1 MFADRVRV
9 ARKVSPSE
17 DHASVDGDNA
27 DALLDDFTQVAHIGK
42 STHTHTQKKKILTKV
57 VKSKHITTHN
67 APFNIFTFQAIP
79 KPETNDAAEVVTGSN
94 ETPTTTNA
102 TSTAQ
107 PGGSQQISICLKLN
121 IFNFFGRLRCAIPG
135 WMMAASGGSGP
146 ADDGTWEHKHSYF
159 IHPRILSLYAS
170 KRSFTA

>member
-1 MFADRVRV
+1 M

-17 DHASVDGDNA
+17 DHTSVDGDNA

-42 STHTHTQKKKILTKV
+42 STHTKKKILTKV
-57 VKSKHITTHN
+57 VKSKHITHN
-67 APFNIFTFQAIP
+67 APFNIFTFQSIP
-79 KPETNDAAEVVTGSN
+79 KPETSDAAEVVTGSN

-102 TSTAQ
+102 TSTTKLS
-107 PGGSQQISICLKLN
+107 GIQISICLKLN

-146 ADDGTWEHKHSYF
+146 ADDGTWEYKQTYF
-159 IHPRILSLYAS
+159 IHPRILSLYSS
-170 KRSFTA
+170 KRTSTA